1 MHPLEKKEMRK
12 FRNKVRRLE
21 AKGIKVG
28 IEGVIRHSAA
38 SPIKVSERT
47 VEADKLYKAARTDMD
62 LRIKLTNMAR
72 SGNTQAAKRR
82 RQLNDWELNTKPAGP
97 GAEGWLPE
105 QTRRAVGKCDVDA
118 VTSLNKQKRGY

>member
-1 MHPLEKKEMRK
+1 MRK